1 MSRIQ
6 PAVAL
11 QIWPVEEWVM
21 VKWPGLC
28 HNGHREEQGGQSNM
42 EEHSSIG
49 KRIAWLRKE
58 RGLTQDQLAERVG
71 VTAQAVSK

>member
-1 MSRIQ
+1 
-6 PAVAL
+6 
-11 QIWPVEEWVM
+11 
-21 VKWPGLC
+21 
-28 HNGHREEQGGQSNM
+28 M

-71 VTAQAVSK
+71 VTAQAVSKWENGGSLR